1 MVLSMA
7 ECYIG
12 SVHCRFPA
20 KFKHIMLKP
29 KTWLRLVLFILVG
42 SALVYAGWHFTRPKP
57 PEVEL
62 ATIARGTVEST
73 VVNTRAGTIKA
84 CRRAKLAPAAGGQI
98 VKLWVKE
105 GDRVKAGQPLLELWN
120 RDLAA
125 QRELATRQL
134 TTSEARRREACIMA
148 DNAKRDAERSQQ
160 LADKGFVSSQ
170 SGENARAEARAR
182 QASCDALAADVK
194 RAQAQI
200 RVSSAGLER
209 TTLTAPFAGIVAR
222 VTGEV
227 GEYTTPSP
235 PGIPTPPAVDLIDDS
250 CLYVSA
256 PMDEVDAPKI
266 KPGQPARIT
275 LDAVSGQTFSGK
287 VRRIAPYVTEV
298 EKQAR
303 TVDVEADFDTPPK
316 QGLLVGYSADV
327 EAIIERHD
335 NVLRVPTQ
343 AIQQDGTVLVLGADD
358 KLESRSLK
366 TGLANWAFTEIIS
379 GLKAGDR
386 VLLSF
391 DQENVKAGVKVK
403 PNTLKGIKAAP

>member
-1 MVLSMA
+1 MPLHS
-7 ECYIG
+7 
-12 SVHCRFPA
+12 
-20 KFKHIMLKP
+20 IMLKP
-29 KTWLRLVLFILVG
+29 KTWFRLVLFVLIG
-42 SALVYAGWHFTRPKP
+42 AALAYAGWHFTRPPP

-62 ATIARGTVEST
+62 ATIARGAVEST

-84 CRRAKLAPAAGGQI
+84 CRRARLAPAAGGQI

-105 GDRVKAGQPLLELWN
+105 GERVTAGQALLELWN

-125 QRELATRQL
+125 QRDLATRQL
-134 TTSEARRREACIMA
+134 STSEARRREACIMA
-148 DNAKRDAERSQQ
+148 DNAKRDAERTRQ
-160 LADKGFVSSQ
+160 LVDRGFVSPQ
-170 SGENARAEARAR
+170 NGENTRAEARAR
-182 QASCDALAADVK
+182 QANCEALASDVK

-222 VTGEV
+222 VTGEI

-235 PGIPTPPAVDLIDDS
+235 PGIATPPAIDLIDDT

-256 PMDEVDAPKI
+256 PMDEVDAPRI

-275 LDAVSGQTFSGK
+275 LDAIAGQTFAGK

-303 TVDVEADFDTPPK
+303 TVEVEADFDTPPR
-316 QGLLVGYSADV
+316 QVLLVGYSADV
-327 EAIIERHD
+327 EAIIERRD

-343 AIQQDGTVLVLGADD
+343 AIQQDGTVLVLGTDD

-366 TGLANWAFTEIIS
+366 TGLANWAFTEVVS
-379 GLKAGDR
+379 GLMAGDR

-403 PNTLKGIKAAP
+403 PKAAK

>member
-1 MVLSMA
+1 M
-7 ECYIG
+7 
-12 SVHCRFPA
+12 F
-20 KFKHIMLKP
+20 KP
-29 KTWLRLVLFILVG
+29 KTWLRLVVI
-42 SALVYAGWHFTRPKP
+42 ALAVAALAYAGWHFTRPQP

-62 ATIARGTVEST
+62 ATLARGPVEST

-84 CRRAKLAPAAGGQI
+84 CRRAKLAPVAGGQI

-105 GDRVKAGQPLLELWN
+105 GDRVKAGQPLLELWS

-134 TTSEARRREACIMA
+134 ATSEERRREACIMA
-148 DNAKRDAERSQQ
+148 DNARRDADRTQQ
-160 LADKGFVSSQ
+160 LATRGFVSPQ
-170 SGENARAEARAR
+170 RTEDTRAEARAR
-182 QASCDALAADVK
+182 QANCDALAADVK

-200 RVSSAGLER
+200 RVTLAGLER

-227 GEYTTPSP
+227 GEVTTPSP
-235 PGIPTPPAVDLIDDS
+235 PGIPTPPAVDLIDDT

-256 PMDEVDAPKI
+256 PMDEVDAPRL

-275 LDAVSGQTFSGK
+275 LDALPGQTFSGK

-303 TVDVEADFDTPPK
+303 TVDVEVDFDTPP
-316 QGLLVGYSADV
+316 QQILLVGYSADV
-327 EAIIERHD
+327 EAIIERRD
-335 NVLRVPTQ
+335 DVLRVPTQ
-343 AIQQDGTVLVLGADD
+343 AIQQDGTVLVLGREDR
-358 KLESRSLK
+358 LETRKLK
-366 TGLANWAFTEIIS
+366 TGLANWAFTEITS
-379 GLKAGDR
+379 GLNAGDR

-391 DQENVKAGVKVK
+391 DDENVKAGIKV
-403 PNTLKGIKAAP
+403 KAAP

>member
-1 MVLSMA
+1 M
-7 ECYIG
+7 
-12 SVHCRFPA
+12 P
-20 KFKHIMLKP
+20 KT
-29 KTWLRLVLFILVG
+29 KTWLRLVLTVLIAT
-42 SALVYAGWHFTRPKP
+42 ALAYAGWHFTRPKP

-105 GDRVKAGQPLLELWN
+105 GDRVKASQPLLELWN

-134 TTSEARRREACIMA
+134 TTSEQRRREACILA
-148 DNAKRDAERSQQ
+148 DNAKRDANRTQQ
-160 LADKGFVSSQ
+160 LVDKGFVSPQ
-170 SGENARAEARAR
+170 SGEDARAQASAR
-182 QASCDALAADVK
+182 QANCDAVAADVK

-200 RVSSAGLER
+200 RVTAAGLER

-222 VTGEV
+222 VTGEI

-256 PMDEVDAPKI
+256 PMDEVDAPKV

-275 LDAVSGQTFSGK
+275 LDALSGQTFSGTI
-287 VRRIAPYVTEV
+287 RRIAPYVTEV

-316 QGLLVGYSADV
+316 QVLLVGYSADI
-327 EAIIERHD
+327 EAIIERRD

-358 KLESRSLK
+358 TLESRSLK
-366 TGLANWAFTEIIS
+366 TGLANWVFTEVTS

-391 DQENVKAGVKVK
+391 DQESVKAGVKVT
-403 PNTLKGIKAAP
+403 PKAAK

>member
-1 MVLSMA
+1 M
-7 ECYIG
+7 
-12 SVHCRFPA
+12 P
-20 KFKHIMLKP
+20 KP
-29 KTWLRLVLFILVG
+29 KTWLRLVLIVLIVT
-42 SALVYAGWHFTRPKP
+42 ALAYAGWHFTRPKP

-62 ATIARGTVEST
+62 ATIERGTVEST

-148 DNAKRDAERSQQ
+148 DNAKRDAERTQQ
-160 LADKGFVSSQ
+160 LADKGFVSPQ
-170 SGENARAEARAR
+170 SSENARAEARSR
-182 QASCDALAADVK
+182 QANCDALAADVK

-200 RVSSAGLER
+200 SVSTAGLER
-209 TTLTAPFAGIVAR
+209 MTLSAPFAGIVAR
-222 VTGEV
+222 VTGEI

-235 PGIPTPPAVDLIDDS
+235 PGIPTPPAVDLIDDT

-256 PMDEVDAPKI
+256 PMDEVDAPRI
-266 KPGQPARIT
+266 KKGQPARIT
-275 LDAVSGQTFSGK
+275 LDAIPGQSFAGH
-287 VRRIAPYVTEV
+287 VRRVAPYVTEV

-303 TVDVEADFDTPPK
+303 TVDVEVDFDTPPERP
-316 QGLLVGYSADV
+316 LLVGYSADV
-327 EAIIERHD
+327 EAIIERRD

-343 AIQQDGTVLVLGADD
+343 AIQQDGTVLVLGAGDT
-358 KLESRSLK
+358 LETRHLK
-366 TGLANWAFTEIIS
+366 TGLANWAFTEIVS
-379 GLKAGDR
+379 GLTAGDR

-391 DQENVKAGVKVK
+391 DQEDVKAGVKVK
-403 PNTLKGIKAAP
+403 PKTAP

>member
-1 MVLSMA
+1 MNNSDLNVTLGWSIA
-7 ECYIG
+7 
-12 SVHCRFPA
+12 A
-20 KFKHIMLKP
+20 LLLTMLKP
-29 KTWLRLVLFILVG
+29 KPWFRLVLFILIGV
-42 SALVYAGWHFTRPKP
+42 ALAYAGWHFTRPQP

-62 ATIARGTVEST
+62 ATIERGTVEST

-84 CRRAKLAPAAGGQI
+84 CRRAKLAPVAGGQI

-105 GDRVKAGQPLLELWN
+105 GDRVKAGQALLELWN

-125 QRELATRQL
+125 QRDLTARQL
-134 TTSEARRREACIMA
+134 STSEARQREACVIA
-148 DNAKRDAERSQQ
+148 DNARRDAERTQQ
-160 LADKGFVSSQ
+160 LADKGFVSPQ
-170 SGENARAEARAR
+170 SGETARAEARAR
-182 QASCDALAADVK
+182 QANCDALAADVK
-194 RAQAQI
+194 RAQAQV

-222 VTGEV
+222 ITGEI

-235 PGIPTPPAVDLIDDS
+235 PGIATPPAVDLIDDS

-256 PMDEVDAPKI
+256 PMDEVDAPRI

-275 LDAVSGQTFSGK
+275 LDAMAGQIFTGK
-287 VRRIAPYVTEV
+287 VRRVAPYVTEV

-303 TVDVEADFDTPPK
+303 TVDVEADFDTPP
-316 QGLLVGYSADV
+316 QQALLVGYSADV

-343 AIQQDGTVLVLGADD
+343 AIQQDGTVLVLGADNT
-358 KLESRSLK
+358 LEARSLK
-366 TGLANWAFTEIIS
+366 TGLANWAFTEVIS

-391 DQENVKAGVKVK
+391 DQEKVEAGVTVK
-403 PNTLKGIKAAP
+403 PKAAK